1 MREVFLRLGRLVE
14 RLRKRKNAM
23 AVKVAINGFG
33 RIGRLV
39 LRAIVESGREDV
51 VPVVINDLGSV
62 EANAHLFRYD
72 SVHGRFPGEVQ
83 VEGDSIIIRHNG
95 RTFGPIRVTAERDPA
110 KVPLQGVDVAME
122 CTGLFTKKDTAGQL
136 ITAGA
141 RKVLISAPGDGVD
154 ATIVYGVNHNTITP
168 DMTVIS
174 NASCTTNCLAPMA
187 KVLHDRF
194 RILRGYMVTIHA
206 YTGDQRTVD
215 TLHKDL
221 HRARAAAMSTIPT
234 STGAAKAVGLVL
246 PELKGKLDGTAIRV
260 PVPNVSL
267 VSLDVNLEKTA
278 TVEEVNAAMK
288 AAAEGELKGILVYNT
303 EKLVSIDFN
312 HAPASC
318 SFDATQTA
326 VVDGQMVR
334 VMGWYDNEWGFSN
347 RMSDTA
353 ALFGSL

>member
-1 MREVFLRLGRLVE
+1 
-14 RLRKRKNAM
+14 M

-39 LRAIVESGREDV
+39 LRAMVESGRSDV
-51 VPVVINDLGSV
+51 ECVLVNDLGSA

-72 SVHGRFPGEVQ
+72 SVHGRFPGEVE
-83 VEGDSIIIRHNG
+83 VSGDAITIRHGG
-95 RTFGPIRVTAERDPA
+95 RVWGPIRVTAERDPA
-110 KVPLQGVDVAME
+110 KLPLSGVDVAME
-122 CTGLFTKKDTAGQL
+122 CTGLFTRRDQAAML
-136 ITAGA
+136 LSAGA
-141 RKVLISAPGDGVD
+141 RKVLVSAPADGVD
-154 ATIVYGVNHNTITP
+154 ATVVYGVNHGVLTGE
-168 DMTVIS
+168 MTVVS

-187 KVLHDRF
+187 KVLHEAF
-194 RILRGYMVTIHA
+194 GIARGYMVTIHA

-221 HRARAAAMSTIPT
+221 HRARAAAVSMIPT

-267 VSLDVNLEKTA
+267 VSLDFVPLKDGVTKEA
-278 TVEEVNAAMK
+278 VNAAMK
-288 AAAEGELKGILVYNT
+288 AAAEGPLKGILGYET
-303 EKLVSIDFN
+303 APLVSVDYN
-312 HAPASC
+312 GNPHSC
-318 SFDATQTA
+318 TFDAGQTQ
-326 VVDGQMVR
+326 VVDGGLVR

-353 ALFGSL
+353 ALLGRL

>member
-1 MREVFLRLGRLVE
+1 
-14 RLRKRKNAM
+14 M

-39 LRAIVESGREDV
+39 LRAIVESGRDDV

-62 EANAHLFRYD
+62 EANAHLFRFD
-72 SVHGRFPGEVQ
+72 SVHGRFPGEVE
-83 VEGDSIIIRHNG
+83 VSGDSITIRHNG
-95 RTFGPIRVTAERDPA
+95 KTYGPIKVSAERDPS
-110 KVPLQGVDVAME
+110 KVPLSGVDVAME
-122 CTGLFTKKDTAGQL
+122 CTGLFTSKESAGKL
-136 ITAGA
+136 LAAGA
-141 RKVLISAPGDGVD
+141 RKVLVSAPADGVD
-154 ATIVYGVNHNTITP
+154 ATIVYGVNNKVLTK
-168 DMTVIS
+168 DMTVVS

-187 KVLHDRF
+187 KVLHENF
-194 RILRGYMVTIHA
+194 GILRGYMVTIHA

-221 HRARAAAMSTIPT
+221 HRARAAAVSAIPT
-234 STGAAKAVGLVL
+234 TTGAARAVGLVL

-260 PVPNVSL
+260 PTPNVSL
-267 VSLDVNLEKTA
+267 VSLDVNLSKPA
-278 TVEEVNAAMK
+278 TVEQINAAMQ
-288 AAAEGELKGILVYNT
+288 AAAGGELKGVLDYNT
-303 EKLVSIDFN
+303 HKLVSVDFN
-312 HAPASC
+312 HVAASC

-326 VVDGQMVR
+326 VVDGQLAR